1 MDIHINKNKKITGPS
16 IIKVIILDLVR
27 FLLKKINKPKF
38 FKKNKNRFRFG
49 SVFLKKLV
57 SFNFFYLARFF

>member
-16 IIKVIILDLVR
+16 IIKVIIFDLVR

-38 FKKNKNRFRFG
+38 F
-49 SVFLKKLV
+49 
-57 SFNFFYLARFF
+57 